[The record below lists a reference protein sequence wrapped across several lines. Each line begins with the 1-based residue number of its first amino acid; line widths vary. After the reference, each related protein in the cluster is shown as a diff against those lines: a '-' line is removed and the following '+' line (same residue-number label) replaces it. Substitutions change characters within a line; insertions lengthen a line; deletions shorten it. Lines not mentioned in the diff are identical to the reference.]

1 MNGVMDYNWLGVA
14 FVSDDL
20 PKNIHVSVEKKMVEL
35 EEKINEE
42 FDQWLNE
49 NGLEM
54 AMGVI
59 VKLGS
64 VK

>member
-20 PKNIHVSVEKKMVEL
+20 PKKTHSLVEKHMDAL
-35 EEKINEE
+35 YDNANRD
-42 FDQWLNE
+42 FDRWLDE
-49 NGLEM
+49 HGLERV
-54 AMGVI
+54 MGVI
-59 VKLGS
+59 VAKGS